1 MGGHYD
7 PLRLSLLKGR
17 RPADR
22 LGPSG
27 HKARH
32 QLKRR
37 DLQAR
42 SPQTHRIRRT
52 SGDPHPRAGESE
64 AALPSQPPTEVG
76 RTSLLGRQVAS
87 WVPPSPDLRLLETR
101 CDLPPRGWQACSAPQ
116 MELPKEQRRA
126 RPTSQRRGA
135 SSAQS
140 LGSGPQTVPIT
151 KWLERGAG
159 PLGAGQPSRSA
170 LVGGGLH
177 QRRPPPQSIT
187 SRAGLMA
194 SCSDYLGFHLKR
206 TGGGKWGIRGRLP
219 RRGPRLKEKR
229 AFLLTSGKGVA
240 VSPGPWQSPGPEQP
254 GGGGG
259 PCRVSLDGA
268 GRAAHGHPQT
278 T

>member
-101 CDLPPRGWQACSAPQ
+101 CDLPPGGWQACSGPTDGAAQ
-116 MELPKEQRRA
+116 GTETGETHLPATRRFLGPVSRLGTPDSAHYEVAGEGCGAALSLGPGGRRA
-126 RPTSQRRGA
+126 PSATS
-135 SSAQS
+135 
-140 LGSGPQTVPIT
+140 
-151 KWLERGAG
+151 
-159 PLGAGQPSRSA
+159 PSTEHHFPSWA
-170 LVGGGLH
+170 D
-177 QRRPPPQSIT
+177 
-187 SRAGLMA
+187 GLM
-194 SCSDYLGFHLKR
+194 L
-206 TGGGKWGIRGRLP
+206 
-219 RRGPRLKEKR
+219 
-229 AFLLTSGKGVA
+229 
-240 VSPGPWQSPGPEQP
+240 
-254 GGGGG
+254 
-259 PCRVSLDGA
+259 
-268 GRAAHGHPQT
+268 
-278 T
+278 